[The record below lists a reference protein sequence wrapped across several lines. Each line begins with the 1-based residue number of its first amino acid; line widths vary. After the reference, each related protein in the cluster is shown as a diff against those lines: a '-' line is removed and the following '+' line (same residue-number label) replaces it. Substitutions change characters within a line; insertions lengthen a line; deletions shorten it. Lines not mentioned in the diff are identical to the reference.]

1 MTAEELRASGKE
13 TATVS
18 EIGEI
23 LGMSPQAIRLQARED
38 ASKLGF
44 PVIVYGCQVRVPV
57 RAFLR
62 FLDGTLGTAAAEEP
76 EPEAPEEDEEDEEA

>member
-23 LGMSPQAIRLQARED
+23 LGISPLSIRLQARED

-62 FLDGTLGTAAAEEP
+62 FLEGTLGPAAAEDP
-76 EPEAPEEDEEDEEA
+76 ESEAPEEDEEDEG

>member
-1 MTAEELRASGKE
+1 MTAEELRESGKE

-23 LGMSPQAIRLQARED
+23 LGMSPHALRLQARTD

-62 FLDGTLGTAAAEEP
+62 FLDGTLGPVAAEP
-76 EPEAPEEDEEDEEA
+76 EPEAPEEDEEDET

>member
-23 LGMSPQAIRLQARED
+23 LGISPLSIRLQARED

-44 PVIVYGCQVRVPV
+44 PVIVYGCQTRVPV

-62 FLDGTLGTAAAEEP
+62 FLEGTLGLKAVEET
-76 EPEAPEEDEEDEEA
+76 EPEAPEEDEEDEA

>member
-23 LGMSPQAIRLQARED
+23 LGMSAHSIRLQARED

-57 RAFLR
+57 RALLK
-62 FLDGTLGTAAAEEP
+62 FLDGTLGTAVAVDP
-76 EPEAPEEDEEDEEA
+76 EPEAPEEDEEDEA

>member
-1 MTAEELRASGKE
+1 MTAEELRESGKE

-23 LGMSPQAIRLQARED
+23 LGMSAHALRLQARED

-62 FLDGTLGTAAAEEP
+62 FLEGTLGPVAAEEP
-76 EPEAPEEDEEDEEA
+76 EPDAPEEDEE

>member
-1 MTAEELRASGKE
+1 MTAEDLRASGKE

-23 LGMSPQAIRLQARED
+23 LGMSAHSIRLQARED

-62 FLDGTLGTAAAEEP
+62 FLEGTLGLVATEAT
-76 EPEAPEEDEEDEEA
+76 EPEAPEEDEEDEDG

>member
-23 LGMSPQAIRLQARED
+23 LGMSPHALRLQARED

-62 FLDGTLGTAAAEEP
+62 FLEGTLGPVVAEP
-76 EPEAPEEDEEDEEA
+76 EPEAPEEDEEDEG

>member
-23 LGMSPQAIRLQARED
+23 LGMSPHAIRLQARTD

-62 FLDGTLGTAAAEEP
+62 FLEGTLGLVATEAT
-76 EPEAPEEDEEDEEA
+76 EPEAPEEDEAEDEA

>member
-44 PVIVYGCQVRVPV
+44 PVIVYGCSVRVPV

-62 FLDGTLGTAAAEEP
+62 FLDGTMGPVTAGDP
-76 EPEAPEEDEEDEEA
+76 EPEAPEEDEEDEE